1 MEDNTASHLRH
12 LLARRP
18 GMPEACP
25 LANIPEEA
33 LPRTPQ
39 AEPSSRPASTA
50 RGAAYPVLPTA
61 RPIVALAITP
71 AIRGFSCSRRSEY
84 SYHCCPYGT

>member
-1 MEDNTASHLRH
+1 
-12 LLARRP
+12 
-18 GMPEACP
+18 MPEACQ
-25 LANIPEEA
+25 LAKSLKRPAGGPSRETERSRHVPA
-33 LPRTPQ
+33 ERQDRRTPEV
-39 AEPSSRPASTA
+39 ARPAW
-50 RGAAYPVLPTA
+50 AAPYPVLPTA